1 MVYVFY
7 PFSLLCK
14 IQDIVK
20 KQRRITGYPLEVL
33 NTIELMLDNVEC
45 FPCKCVAVA

>member
-1 MVYVFY
+1 MVYVFC

-20 KQRRITGYPLEVL
+20 KQKMITGYPLEVL
-33 NTIELMLDNVEC
+33 NTIELMQDNVKC
-45 FPCKCVAVA
+45 LPCKCVAVA